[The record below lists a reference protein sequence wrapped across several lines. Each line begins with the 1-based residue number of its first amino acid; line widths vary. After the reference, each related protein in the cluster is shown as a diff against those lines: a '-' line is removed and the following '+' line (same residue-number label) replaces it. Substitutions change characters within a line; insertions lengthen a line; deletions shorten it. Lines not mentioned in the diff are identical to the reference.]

1 MPIFSAKEIH
11 LKVFSEEIDYMHD
24 SLVDAQDR
32 SNGLNP
38 MSEDYKDRIN
48 LKRKK
53 FGVSTLAT
61 NGLSLDNSSMDLC
74 IKEFE
79 ARKNKQRT
87 ELSDLFD
94 EYLD

>member
-1 MPIFSAKEIH
+1 MQKLTAKEIH
-11 LKVFSEEIDYMHD
+11 LKVFSEEYDYMYD

-32 SNGLNP
+32 SNGINP
-38 MSEDYKDRIN
+38 MSVEYQERIN

-87 ELSDLFD
+87 ELSNLFD

>member
-1 MPIFSAKEIH
+1 MPKLSVKEMH
-11 LKVFSEEIDYMHD
+11 LKVFSEEYDYMHD
-24 SLVDAQDR
+24 SIVDAEER
-32 SNGLNP
+32 SNGINP
-38 MSEDYKDRIN
+38 MSEEYIQRII

-61 NGLSLDNSSMDLC
+61 NGLSLDNSSMNLC

-87 ELSDLFD
+87 ELSNLFD

>member
-11 LKVFSEEIDYMHD
+11 LKVFSEEYDYMHD

-32 SNGLNP
+32 SNG
-38 MSEDYKDRIN
+38 IN

-61 NGLSLDNSSMDLC
+61 NGLSLDNSSMNLC

-87 ELSDLFD
+87 ELSNLFD

>member
-1 MPIFSAKEIH
+1 
-11 LKVFSEEIDYMHD
+11 
-24 SLVDAQDR
+24 
-32 SNGLNP
+32 

-53 FGVSTLAT
+53 FRVSTLAT
-61 NGLSLDNSSMDLC
+61 YGLSLDNSSMYLC

-87 ELSDLFD
+87 ELSNLFD

>member
-1 MPIFSAKEIH
+1 MPFFSAKEIH
-11 LKVFSEEIDYMHD
+11 LKVFSEEYDYMYD

-61 NGLSLDNSSMDLC
+61 NGLSLDNSSMNLC

-87 ELSDLFD
+87 ELSNLFD